1 VNLEIGGSIQCP
13 LCSGLSISNYCTD
26 KRRSY
31 LCCSDCSLVFV
42 PSDQHLSPEDEKAVY
57 DQHQNSP
64 DDQSYRKFLSRLA
77 EPLVERLEAQSY
89 GLDFGCGPGPTLS
102 LMLEEQG
109 HQLALFDI
117 YYADNPLLL
126 QGSYDFITGT
136 EVVEHLSSPR
146 QELDRLW
153 AMIRPGGYLGLMTK
167 LVKDQQSFMG
177 WHYKNDPT
185 HISFFS
191 VATFNYL
198 ADIWGAQVDYIAN
211 DVIIFR
217 KSALEHG

>member
-1 VNLEIGGSIQCP
+1 
-13 LCSGLSISNYCTD
+13 
-26 KRRSY
+26 
-31 LCCSDCSLVFV
+31 
-42 PSDQHLSPEDEKAVY
+42 
-57 DQHQNSP
+57 
-64 DDQSYRKFLSRLA
+64 
-77 EPLVERLEAQSY
+77 
-89 GLDFGCGPGPTLS
+89 
-102 LMLEEQG
+102 MLEGQG

-198 ADIWGAQVDYIAN
+198 ADTWGAQVDYIAN

>member
-1 VNLEIGGSIQCP
+1 M
-13 LCSGLSISNYCTD
+13 
-26 KRRSY
+26 
-31 LCCSDCSLVFV
+31 
-42 PSDQHLSPEDEKAVY
+42 
-57 DQHQNSP
+57 
-64 DDQSYRKFLSRLA
+64 
-77 EPLVERLEAQSY
+77 ERLEAQSY

-102 LMLEEQG
+102 LMLEGQG

-153 AMIRPGGYLGLMTK
+153 AMIRPSGYLGLMTK

-198 ADIWGAQVDYIAN
+198 ADTWGAQVDYIAN

>member
-1 VNLEIGGSIQCP
+1 M
-13 LCSGLSISNYCTD
+13 
-26 KRRSY
+26 
-31 LCCSDCSLVFV
+31 
-42 PSDQHLSPEDEKAVY
+42 
-57 DQHQNSP
+57 
-64 DDQSYRKFLSRLA
+64 
-77 EPLVERLEAQSY
+77 ERLEAQSY

-102 LMLEEQG
+102 LMLEGQG

-167 LVKDQQSFMG
+167 LVKDQQSFST
-177 WHYKNDPT
+177 WHYKNDLT
-185 HISFFS
+185 HICFFS
-191 VATFNYL
+191 VATFKYL
-198 ADIWGAQVDYIAN
+198 AEAWGADIEFIGS
-211 DVIIFR
+211 DVIILY
-217 KSALEHG
+217 K